1 MYFFWFSVTLVPYV
15 TLSLQ
20 YGTIGPSPPLRME
33 RSDSLTKGDGADR
46 SDSDFSDLELDDVVA
61 IKLRAKTPP
70 WQKVEQS
77 QW

>member
-1 MYFFWFSVTLVPYV
+1 MNRFHDAPKIFLMSSQYHR
-15 TLSLQ
+15 LSLLIMHRSQ
-20 YGTIGPSPPLRME
+20 DEGQRQE
-33 RSDSLTKGDGADR
+33 RE

-61 IKLRAKTPP
+61 IKLRARTPP